1 MRLLAVISAVF
12 VSVMLVLGWALPSA
26 QGSLGVRSDG
36 SSPMQIRIDGLDPG
50 SAYASAGGRVGDI
63 IRLDRMPIAQRIAY
77 DEATA
82 GVVVDLAVDR
92 DGRDLQ
98 MRVVPSPQ
106 PFSRWRLSGIA
117 IFTLAYIA
125 LALLVAWKARRTTD
139 SWLILGFLIGLAAS
153 GGLVHLRMVS
163 TVPPFTFF
171 LEIVDSL
178 CIGALLASQFLFALS
193 FPPRATRSRAWI
205 AAIGLPVMVVAIGFV
220 TASGFW
226 GVAAFYTPS
235 WASANDVVAVAF
247 AVCTI
252 LAVVDGFRSGASEY
266 RIATITAGSTLV
278 LLALMN
284 IADFGSQLMGRD
296 TSWLAPFGW
305 LRYAAGAG
313 MAYAVL
319 RHRLL
324 GLDLAISRAA
334 IFSVVS
340 LCVIA
345 LFVVAEWA
353 LSLVLEQALGRF
365 GARGETILAGVVALG
380 VGLSARR
387 IHDVVNH
394 RLNRVF
400 FAHRYRA
407 LAEIKRFS
415 LETDAATSAQPL
427 IDLTLAV
434 LRRNLDASYV
444 EIYAGT
450 PDLGY
455 ALLGEPDAVVP
466 THLEPDDEM
475 VLRLRRWG
483 ESFVVDT
490 PEHVYAGALVC
501 PMVLRGT
508 LYGFVA
514 CGSKSDR
521 TPYLPDETD
530 AIGSLAHRVGIA
542 YEWLTRDLALAPS

>member
-1 MRLLAVISAVF
+1 MRLLAIFSAVF
-12 VSVMLVLGWALPSA
+12 IAIMLVLGWTLPLA
-26 QGSLGVRSDG
+26 QGSLGIRTDG
-36 SSPMQIRIDGLDPG
+36 SPMQVRVKGLDPG
-50 SAYASAGGRVGDI
+50 SAYGSAGGHVGDV
-63 IRLDRMPIAQRIAY
+63 IRLDRMPVAQRIGYVEVA
-77 DEATA
+77 A
-82 GVVVDLAVDR
+82 GVAVDLNVDR
-92 DGRDLQ
+92 NGRELQ
-98 MRVVPSPQ
+98 IRVVPSPA
-106 PFSRWRLSGIA
+106 PYSRWSLSGIG
-117 IFTLAYIA
+117 IFTVAYLA
-125 LALLVAWKARRTTD
+125 LALLVAWKARRTRD
-139 SWLILGFLIGLAAS
+139 SWLILALLIGLAAS

-163 TVPPFTFF
+163 TLPSLTLFIDV
-171 LEIVDSL
+171 VDSL
-178 CIGALLASQFLFALS
+178 CIATFLASQFLFALS
-193 FPPRATRSRAWI
+193 FPPRATKFRAWI
-205 AAIGLPVMVVAIGFV
+205 AAIGLPVLVVVIGLV
-220 TASGFW
+220 AASSFW
-226 GVAAFYTPS
+226 GIATFITPS
-235 WASANDVVAVAF
+235 WTLPNDVASVAF
-247 AVCTI
+247 SLCTI
-252 LAVVDGFRSGASEY
+252 LAVVDGFRSGAPEY
-266 RIATITAGSTLV
+266 RIATIAAGSTLI

-284 IADFGSQLMGRD
+284 IADYGSQLVGWD
-296 TSWLAPFGW
+296 AAWLEPFGW

-340 LCVIA
+340 LCVIG

-353 LSLVLEQALGRF
+353 LSLVLERALGQF

-400 FAHRYRA
+400 FARRYRA
-407 LAEIKRFS
+407 LAELKRFS
-415 LETDAATSAQPL
+415 LETDAATSAGPL

-444 EIYAGT
+444 EMYAGT

-455 ALLGEPDAVVP
+455 AQLGEPDAADA
-466 THLEPDDEM
+466 THLEPNDEM

-490 PEHVYAGALVC
+490 PGHVYAGALVC

-521 TPYLPDETD
+521 TAYLPDETD

-542 YEWLTRDLALAPS
+542 YEWLTRTSN

>member
-1 MRLLAVISAVF
+1 MRLLAVLSAIF
-12 VSVMLVLGWALPSA
+12 VSVMLVLGWALPPA
-26 QGSLGVRSDG
+26 QGSLGIRSDG
-36 SSPMQIRIDGLDPG
+36 SSPMRIRVTGLDAG

-63 IRLDRMPIAQRIAY
+63 IRLDRVPIAQRIRYAY
-77 DEATA
+77 PAA
-82 GVVVDLAVDR
+82 GAAVDLSVDR
-92 DGRDLQ
+92 DGRELRL
-98 MRVVPSPQ
+98 RVVPGVDPLPPSIV
-106 PFSRWRLSGIA
+106 GVDA
-117 IFTLAYIA
+117 FTLSYLV
-125 LALLVAWKARRTTD
+125 LALLVAWKAHRGRD
-139 SWLILGFLIGLAAS
+139 SLLILVFLVGLAAS
-153 GGLVHLRMVS
+153 GGLFHLRFAS
-163 TVPPFTFF
+163 SLPPFTMY
-171 LEIVDSL
+171 LNLVDAVS
-178 CIGALLASQFLFALS
+178 ISALLASQFLFALT
-193 FPPRATRSRAWI
+193 FPPRATKLRTWI
-205 AAIGLPVMVVAIGFV
+205 AAIGLPVLAGLIV
-220 TASGFW
+220 TVIASGFS
-226 GVAAFYTPS
+226 GVATFYTHS
-235 WASANDVVAVAF
+235 WDISSEFLSEVF
-247 AVCTI
+247 SVCTI
-252 LAVVDGFRSGASEY
+252 LAVVDGIRSSAPEY
-266 RIATITAGSTLV
+266 RIASVAAGSTLIA
-278 LLALMN
+278 LALMN
-284 IADFGSQLMGRD
+284 LVDFGGQLIGWD
-296 TSWLAPFGW
+296 TSWLVPFGW

-345 LFVVAEWA
+345 LFVFAEWA

-387 IHDVVNH
+387 IHDAVNH

-400 FAHRYRA
+400 FARRYRA
-407 LAEIKRFS
+407 LAELKRFS
-415 LETDAATSAQPL
+415 LETDAATGAETL
-427 IDLTLAV
+427 IDLTLTV

-444 EIYAGT
+444 EVYAGT

-455 ALLGEPDAVVP
+455 ALLGEPDAAVP

-483 ESFVVDT
+483 EPFVVDT
-490 PEHVYAGALVC
+490 PGHVYASALVC
-501 PMVLRGT
+501 PMALRGT

-521 TPYLPDETD
+521 TAYLPDETD

-542 YEWLTRDLALAPS
+542 YEWLTRDRELKAPG